1 MLETIL
7 VITLVNTA
15 FLVER
20 RFPLPW
26 RKTVEPPL
34 PQAVLAEPDGRFTVT
49 LSTEHG
55 ANARDTFLNV
65 VLKEGETA
73 EFCEN
78 GVRRGL
84 RVEE

>member
-1 MLETIL
+1 MIELLLL
-7 VITLVNTA
+7 VLLLVNTG

-26 RKTVEPPL
+26 KKVIEPPL
-34 PQAVLAEPDGRFTVT
+34 PQAALPEPDGRFTVT

-55 ANARDTFLNV
+55 ASARDTFLSA
-65 VLKEGETA
+65 VLKEGETM

-84 RVEE
+84 R